1 MGDKLHKTKECF
13 EKFQFPFDIPSES
26 IKMMDTQ
33 VIRSELLDT
42 MKNLVIESFKTQTDL
57 ESFGLFI
64 KEALQ
69 ESEEGKWFC
78 GMWYEGMKAGT
89 YWSHQRVKF
98 AFEFD
103 DTEFF
108 VTIA

>member
-1 MGDKLHKTKECF
+1 MTVTYHSFDGPVEYKDPLVELARYVVRYGDDNAL
-13 EKFQFPFDIPSES
+13 PS
-26 IKMMDTQ
+26 
-33 VIRSELLDT
+33 
-42 MKNLVIESFKTQTDL
+42 
-57 ESFGLFI
+57 
-64 KEALQ
+64 Q

-108 VTIA
+108 VSIA